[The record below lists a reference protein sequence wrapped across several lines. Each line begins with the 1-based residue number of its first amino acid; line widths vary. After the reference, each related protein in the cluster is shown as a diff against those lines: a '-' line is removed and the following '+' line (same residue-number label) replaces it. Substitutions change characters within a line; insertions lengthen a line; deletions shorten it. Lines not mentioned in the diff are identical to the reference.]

1 MTHRRRAPSLFAA
14 ICMIALMDATAR
26 VFGFARVMRL
36 AHSLAKSARTS
47 NADAELVA
55 ETAHKVITA
64 GAFYPRRAM
73 CLEQSLALFVL
84 LRRRDI
90 AADLRVGVQT
100 LPFSA
105 HAWVEVD
112 GEAVN
117 EKQGHIEQLVTFQ
130 HVGV

>member
-1 MTHRRRAPSLFAA
+1 MKKHAPPSFVSA
-14 ICMIALMDATAR
+14 ILAIALMDATAR

-36 AHSLAKSARTS
+36 AHSLAGKEGGV
-47 NADAELVA
+47 NADAQLIE
-55 ETAHKVITA
+55 ETATSVITA

-84 LRRRDI
+84 LRRRGVP
-90 AADLRVGVQT
+90 ADLRVGVQT

-112 GEAVN
+112 GQPIN
-117 EKQGHIEQLVTFQ
+117 EKQGHIEQLATFQ